1 MDYETLEQDLAAAMA
16 RRFADRRRR
25 RRLGRSAGMLTLGA
39 LAVAGAA
46 TGAARL
52 LGGPAPPHVKADIQA
67 VDRGLPADLRL
78 NPDVTNARSVAETG
92 TSILYAAQL
101 KDGGFCTEIVTAGGR
116 GRGST
121 CSTAA
126 DVAGRPMEITL
137 PSDDTPS
144 SPVTVGGR
152 VNARDATTLELRYGG
167 QGPTDAIPL
176 GEDRFFV
183 FDVPAEHVNLAHTSN
198 LLFTARSAGGAV
210 VASATVPS
218 DWSSKAV
225 PDDSAPL
232 FVSTRSDES
241 DFTKVFG
248 IEGHVSVPG
257 AVALELRY
265 ADGQSVKIGVEADG
279 SYTYTVPSERIGSF
293 MRPQSLVALDASNN
307 VVASAPVAAVA
318 YWRGKERGR

>member
-1 MDYETLEQDLAAAMA
+1 MDYETLEEDLAAAMA
-16 RRFADRRRR
+16 RRIADRRRR
-25 RRLGRSAGMLTLGA
+25 RRLGRSAVMLTLGA
-39 LAVAGAA
+39 LAVAGVA
-46 TGAARL
+46 TGAVRL
-52 LGGPAPPHVKADIQA
+52 LGGPAPAHVRADIQA

-78 NPDVTNARSVAETG
+78 NPDVTNARSVAETE
-92 TSILYAAQL
+92 TSVLYAARL
-101 KDGGFCTEIVTAGGR
+101 KDGGFCSEIVTAGER

-126 DVAGRPMEITL
+126 DIAGRPMAITL

-152 VNARDATTLELRYGG
+152 VNARDATTLELQYGD
-167 QGPTDAIPL
+167 QGPTDTIPL
-176 GEDRFFV
+176 GDDRFFV
-183 FDVPAEHVNLAHTSN
+183 FDVPAEHVDLAHSSD
-198 LLFTARSAGGAV
+198 LLFTARDARGTV

-218 DWSSKAV
+218 DWGSKAV
-225 PDDSAPL
+225 PDDSVPL

-248 IEGHVSVPG
+248 IEGHVSAPG
-257 AVALELRY
+257 AVGLELRY
-265 ADGQSVKIGVEADG
+265 ADGQRVRIAVEADG
-279 SYTYTVPSERIGSF
+279 SYAYTVPPERIDSF
-293 MRPQSLVALDASNN
+293 MRPQTLVALDASNQ